1 MRHLDVVALFF
12 MTSVNFKEAGVVGVH
27 LDLSTNSKGSGG
39 KASMPNG
46 IDSGEQIASESSKCV
61 IRLETIEK
69 ATLYTIL

>member
-1 MRHLDVVALFF
+1 MRHLGVVALFF
-12 MTSVNFKEAGVVGVH
+12 MTSVNFKEEGLGVH

-39 KASMPNG
+39 KASMPHG

-61 IRLETIEK
+61 MRLETMEK

>member
-1 MRHLDVVALFF
+1 MRHLGVVALFF
-12 MTSVNFKEAGVVGVH
+12 MTSVNFKEEGVGVH

-61 IRLETIEK
+61 MRLETMEK

>member
-1 MRHLDVVALFF
+1 
-12 MTSVNFKEAGVVGVH
+12 MTSVNLKEEEVGVH

-61 IRLETIEK
+61 MRLETMEK